1 MWHGERFSCMS
12 QTFWGLSTDRGYSG
26 AKRTLGHDRV
36 DIDELFRAVN
46 RIENPPFPYGILAES
61 RKVVRNRFMA
71 QVVDIGSQPLGLVE
85 EPLGHGLVNCGE
97 VLRGV
102 GLKSEA
108 VPGHGALPPKAEP
121 LSHVFAGEALTAHE

>member
-97 VLRGV
+97 VLCGA
-102 GLKSEA
+102 GAKGEA
-108 VPGHGALPPKAEP
+108 VPGHGVLPPKADSLGYVFSGEP
-121 LSHVFAGEALTAHE
+121 VTAH